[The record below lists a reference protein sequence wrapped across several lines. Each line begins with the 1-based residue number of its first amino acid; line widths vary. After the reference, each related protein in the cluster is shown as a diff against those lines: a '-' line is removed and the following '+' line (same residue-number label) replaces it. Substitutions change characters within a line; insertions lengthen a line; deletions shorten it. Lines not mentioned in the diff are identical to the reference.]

1 MNVVS
6 YRSPPPEQPESPQV
20 TRKRTWKTTTRETT
34 TSVKQE
40 TRTEVETLVPE
51 MPEITSRYYLYDEES
66 GISRKDGDNILW
78 INT

>member
-6 YRSPPPEQPESPQV
+6 YPSPPPEEPESPQF

-51 MPEITSRYYLYDEES
+51 APEVTSKYYTYDDGS
-66 GISRKDGDNILW
+66 GI
-78 INT
+78 

>member
-6 YRSPPPEQPESPQV
+6 YRSPSPEEPESPQV

-40 TRTEVETLVPE
+40 TRTEVETLAPE
-51 MPEITSRYYLYDEES
+51 APEVTSQYYMYDDGS
-66 GISRKDGDNILW
+66 GISSTSSIVV
-78 INT
+78 

>member
-6 YRSPPPEQPESPQV
+6 YRSPSPEESESSQV

-40 TRTEVETLVPE
+40 TRTELETLQSEKPE
-51 MPEITSRYYLYDEES
+51 ATSKYVTYNES
-66 GISRKDGDNILW
+66 GGKQSRSIRF
-78 INT
+78 IN

>member
-6 YRSPPPEQPESPQV
+6 YRSPSPEEPEASQV

-40 TRTEVETLVPE
+40 TRTELETLRSEKPE
-51 MPEITSRYYLYDEES
+51 VTSKYVTYEES
-66 GISRKDGDNILW
+66 EGRLETHI
-78 INT
+78 